1 MPAPVVLLMVLQYDD
16 VRKTFASLNDAEA
29 FVRRYLPL
37 LPDKVWDE
45 DTDGVVVGFYEV
57 SISNG
62 QVRLF
67 ALA

>member
-16 VRKTFASLNDAEA
+16 VRKTFASLSEAEA

-45 DTDGVVVGFYEV
+45 DQDGAVVGSYEV
-57 SISNG
+57 TVSNG
-62 QVRLF
+62 RVRLF